1 MPIPIVLIN
10 AVKNIET
17 NNRIQKL
24 RSVQEMW
31 QCKHLNTANLY
42 IYIYYINGARHVSL
56 YTGDIVTRAMFSLH
70 ANHFCQEFPER
81 VCDLDQELPVII
93 LITPFF
99 TFTGTWCNVI
109 INRAQAY
116 PHTIH
121 SNDSTNEYTCTWMA
135 TKWENIEFWFR
146 QWRQTECSLKNH
158 QTLADLIY
166 NNSTVK
172 SSTPLYRTYLTTKN
186 SLITLKF
193 LFNLAYKL

>member
-1 MPIPIVLIN
+1 MLV
-10 AVKNIET
+10 
-17 NNRIQKL
+17 
-24 RSVQEMW
+24 
-31 QCKHLNTANLY
+31 
-42 IYIYYINGARHVSL
+42 IYL
-56 YTGDIVTRAMFSLH
+56 YTLEIVTRAMFSLH

-146 QWRQTECSLKNH
+146 QWRHKQNAAL
-158 QTLADLIY
+158 
-166 NNSTVK
+166 K
-172 SSTPLYRTYLTTKN
+172 SSNPGRLFYFRKYT
-186 SLITLKF
+186 ITAQPKV
-193 LFNLAYKL
+193 APPYTGHISQQKIHW